1 MNYNFSNNQ
10 PIYLQIVRQLER
22 EIISGARSPGDRVE
36 SVRELAIKIKVNP
49 NTVQRALTELEN
61 KEISETE
68 RTKGRFVTKNKT
80 KILKLRDKYFHQ
92 KTEEYLK
99 EMKNLKID
107 KQEIINQIKENY

>member
-49 NTVQRALTELEN
+49 NYDIDESKTNKISFRFFTEPKSHTIGVFAGE
-61 KEISETE
+61 
-68 RTKGRFVTKNKT
+68 
-80 KILKLRDKYFHQ
+80 
-92 KTEEYLK
+92 
-99 EMKNLKID
+99 
-107 KQEIINQIKENY
+107 